1 MITKL
6 KKLWRCNRNYPLYR
20 ALMHTERLLLDPPR
34 ANTAD
39 YVHGVRDT
47 LKLIRSAYNIS

>member
-6 KKLWRCNRNYPLYR
+6 KTLWRCSRNYPLHQALVR
-20 ALMHTERLLLDPPR
+20 AERLLLDPPR

-39 YVHGVRDT
+39 YEKGVRDA
-47 LKLIRSAYNIS
+47 LMLLRAAYNIS